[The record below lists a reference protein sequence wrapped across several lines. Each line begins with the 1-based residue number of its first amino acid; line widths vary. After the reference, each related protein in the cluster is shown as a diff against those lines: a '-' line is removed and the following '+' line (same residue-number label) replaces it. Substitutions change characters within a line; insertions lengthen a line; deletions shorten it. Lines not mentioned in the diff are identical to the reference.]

1 MTGPPGVEDPISA
14 IFDLSDRAA
23 EMAPTVRRMY
33 RYTATI
39 VVIWIV
45 LMAGVTLGTLG
56 GAPWL
61 SILSLLGL
69 IAGVIALSLLRQTDR
84 FFGAFVQRHRSIRL
98 VRDADPVVK
107 VPEGRTPIERLG
119 RYLVQSNPTVESA
132 LQESPSAMQYRVAL
146 PASGREI
153 VFDLTVVRPG
163 GALWRSLGRGRS
175 GFAILA
181 RLAGESVALD
191 DLRRLEADAQAV
203 AARLPARIVRLILL
217 RPRTGPLPE
226 DAYEYAVGHAVE
238 LRHGTGRS
246 RAQLEVISENPD
258 GTYDFVPHVLGVP

>member
-23 EMAPTVRRMY
+23 DMAPTVRRMY

-98 VRDADPVVK
+98 VRDADPVAK
-107 VPEGRTPIERLG
+107 VPEGRTPVERLG
-119 RYLVQSNPTVESA
+119 RYLIQSNPSVGSAVE
-132 LQESPSAMQYRVAL
+132 ESPSAMQYRVGL
-146 PASGREI
+146 PAAGREV
-153 VFDLTVVRPG
+153 VFDLSVVRPG
-163 GALWRSLGRGRS
+163 GALWRSMGRGS
-175 GFAILA
+175 AGFAILA
-181 RLAGESVALD
+181 RVAGESVTLD
-191 DLRRLEADAQAV
+191 DLRRLESDAHAV
-203 AARLPARIVRLILL
+203 ASRLPAQIVRLILL
-217 RPRTGPLPE
+217 RPRTGTLAE

-238 LRHGTGRS
+238 FRRGVGRF
-246 RAQLEVISENPD
+246 RAQLEVIGENPD